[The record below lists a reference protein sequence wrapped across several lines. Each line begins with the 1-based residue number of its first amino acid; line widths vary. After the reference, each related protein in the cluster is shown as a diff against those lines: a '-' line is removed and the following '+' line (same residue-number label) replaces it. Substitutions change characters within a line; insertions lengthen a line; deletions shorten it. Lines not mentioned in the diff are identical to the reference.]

1 MNVWPQES
9 SKSDVRA
16 KKVVIILRSKDYVL
30 NKKLKS
36 PIKTARWPNLN
47 GFAVGWSKFFD
58 FGVQWPKPNL
68 AYSWMVKNEVFSN
81 K

>member
-30 NKKLKS
+30 NKKIKITHQNS
-36 PIKTARWPNLN
+36 PMA
-47 GFAVGWSKFFD
+47 KFERFC
-58 FGVQWPKPNL
+58 
-68 AYSWMVKNEVFSN
+68 SWMVKIFWFRSWMA
-81 K
+81 KTKLSLQLDGQKWSFF